1 MSSPDPRSVRSREAI
16 LAAAR
21 TLLGAEGP
29 GAVTHQRVAA
39 RAGVG
44 RATVYR
50 HWSRADELLLAAMSG
65 MDLPFFTDPR
75 PPVRAWLGDQLR
87 RLAAEMALPAVAATS
102 LALMQGALRDT
113 ALAHRRDE
121 SVGTIAARLAAAL
134 DLAVRTGELD
144 AALPAADA
152 TALLVGPIVYRTA
165 MQAGEVPD
173 ALVDRLLDGL
183 GRWGDGPAPSEGGQP
198 CPSPA

>member
-1 MSSPDPRSVRSREAI
+1 MASPDPPSPDPRSVRSREAI

-21 TLLGAEGP
+21 TLLRAEGP

-39 RAGVG
+39 QAGVG

-50 HWSRADELLLAAMSG
+50 HWPRTHELLLAAMSG
-65 MDLPFFTDPR
+65 TDLPFFIDPR
-75 PPVRAWLGDQLR
+75 SPVRPWLGDQLR
-87 RLAAEMALPAVAATS
+87 RLAAEMALPEVAAIS
-102 LALMQGALRDT
+102 LALMQGALWDP

-121 SVGTIAARLAAAL
+121 SGATIAARLGEAL

-144 AALPAADA
+144 ATVPAADA
-152 TALLVGPIVYRTA
+152 AAMLVGPIVYRTA

-173 ALVDRLLDGL
+173 SLVDRLLDGL
-183 GRWGDGPAPSEGGQP
+183 GRWIDPVPSEGGEP
-198 CPSPA
+198 